1 MKMPGQRT
9 SVIAKLV
16 LLVLGITALIS
27 CGSSDANSMRSASQ
41 QGSGASAPASQS
53 GSGGTPT
60 VDVIKVTSQKLSLTI
75 QLPGE
80 FTPYEAVA
88 VFPKVTAFVRWIGV
102 DRGSRVRVGQEIVR
116 LDAPEIASQKQEAQ
130 SKLQQAEAQR
140 AEAEA
145 KLASDQST
153 FQRLKSAAA
162 TPGVVAG
169 NDLEVA
175 QQATEGDRA
184 RLSAAERNIEA
195 AKAAS
200 NAVAEIE
207 SYLRVKAPFDGVI
220 TERNV
225 HPGALV
231 GPSGNEPMVRIEKV
245 SRLRLVLPVP
255 ESYVSG
261 TVRNAT
267 VSFTVPAFPGEKFTG
282 VVARVAHSLDVR
294 TRTMPVELDVTNQSG
309 RLAPG
314 MYPEVDWPVQRP
326 HPTLFVPVSSVAHTN
341 EKTFLVRIRDGKA
354 EWVDVQTGL
363 TSGKLVEVFGDL
375 HEGDLV
381 STRGTDEL
389 KPGTVVKPQES
400 TQKKG

>member
-1 MKMPGQRT
+1 MKGMKRRK
-9 SVIAKLV
+9 S
-16 LLVLGITALIS
+16 ALIARLVFLVPPIALSLS
-27 CGSSDANSMRSASQ
+27 CASSESSPSR
-41 QGSGASAPASQS
+41 SGAQQS
-53 GSGGTPT
+53 GSNAAPT
-60 VDVIKVTSQKLSLTI
+60 IDVTRVISQKLSLTV

-88 VFPKVTAFVRWIGV
+88 VYPKVTAFVRWIGV
-102 DRGSRVRVGQEIVR
+102 DRGSHVKSGQEIVR
-116 LDAPEIASQKQEAQ
+116 LEAPEIASQKQESQ

-153 FQRLKSAAA
+153 FTKLKSAAA

-175 QQATEGDRA
+175 QQTTEADRA
-184 RLSAAERNIEA
+184 RLSAAERNVEA

-200 NAVAEIE
+200 NSIAEIE
-207 SYLRVKAPFDGVI
+207 SYLRVKAPFDGVV

-231 GPSGNEPMVRIEKV
+231 GPNGSEPMVRIEKV
-245 SRLRLVLPVP
+245 SRLRLVLPIP
-255 ESYVSG
+255 ENYVSG
-261 TVRNAT
+261 TVKNAK
-267 VSFTVPAFPGEKFTG
+267 VSFAVPAFPGEKFTG
-282 VVARVAHSLDVR
+282 TIARVADSLDVK
-294 TRTMPVELDVTNQSG
+294 TRTMPVELDVANSSG

-326 HPTLFVPVSSVAHTN
+326 QPTLFVPASSVAHTN
-341 EKTFLVRIRDGKA
+341 EKTFVIRVRDNKT
-354 EWVDVQTGL
+354 EWIDVQTGIS
-363 TSGKLVEVFGDL
+363 SGKWVEVFGDL

-389 KPGTVVKPQES
+389 KPGTAVRAQES
-400 TQKKG
+400 SDKKT